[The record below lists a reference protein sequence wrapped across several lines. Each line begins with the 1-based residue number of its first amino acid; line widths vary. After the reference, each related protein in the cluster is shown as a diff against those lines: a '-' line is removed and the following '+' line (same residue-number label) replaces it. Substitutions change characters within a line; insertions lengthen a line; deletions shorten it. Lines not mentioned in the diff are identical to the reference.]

1 MREIIPTKWRHHLK
15 QYNPAKPHKWGFKNF
30 ILSGVSGFSYDFD
43 IFAGAQSDTYSEEAP
58 NLGVSGNVETRL
70 SATVPKGKKFKL
82 FFDNW
87 FNSPNLEVYLM
98 KNGIL
103 ALGTVRIN
111 RVPNSKMP
119 TEKELKK

>member
-1 MREIIPTKWRHHLK
+1 
-15 QYNPAKPHKWGFKNF
+15 
-30 ILSGVSGFSYDFD
+30 
-43 IFAGAQSDTYSEEAP
+43 
-58 NLGVSGNVETRL
+58 LGVSENIVSRL
-70 SATVPKGKKFKL
+70 SATVPKGKHYKL

-119 TEKELKK
+119 TEKELKSQGRGSVVEKVAMIDGVQLGLLV

>member
-1 MREIIPTKWRHHLK
+1 
-15 QYNPAKPHKWGFKNF
+15 
-30 ILSGVSGFSYDFD
+30 
-43 IFAGAQSDTYSEEAP
+43 
-58 NLGVSGNVETRL
+58 LGVSENIVSRL
-70 SATVPKGKKFKL
+70 SATVPKGKHYKL

-103 ALGTVRIN
+103 ALGTIRIN

-119 TEKELKK
+119 TEKELKSQGRGSMVEKVAIIDGVQLGLVSWFDNKVVNILSSYVGSNPVTNDSVRKTKSM